1 MRKWLKVKRNRILL
15 YILFSV
21 IGLMVTVF
29 YPYPPELS
37 LRLVYE
43 RGLTSSAENQIWVD
57 YGNGWD
63 VENEIEGLL
72 NLGSTYKNRWF
83 DDYFLMDF
91 DLKNVDR
98 IQGMTIFL
106 WRHKGLEN
114 FKIPIQCMEV
124 YNRGICIRKYS
135 PDEIYNLFEIQNVRA
150 VDLGVELEITAD
162 PEESPI
168 MTAKPDFIKEFNA
181 FSAMDGCL
189 RQNLIF
195 SWILFG
201 LILICVDKLA
211 EKIWTAIRQKKKFF
225 IHPEDIVVIAVL
237 AGVIIMAGWSQ
248 PFAHGD
254 EDALMRG
261 VEFYKSHWLPPN
273 MYGKDA
279 LGTFSY
285 GGYSRLWEKD
295 LFYILAGKIAWM
307 AQFFFRIIKNFRV
320 FNVIM
325 WLILTFFYLI
335 KKNEQ
340 KWLFLALF
348 TTPQIWYL
356 HTYTL
361 SDTWDLFVS
370 IIIIYEL
377 AEKKSLFNCYLEREG
392 KTFLQIEGLLMG
404 IGMFFMIFL
413 AKKNFYLVLLFAFV
427 ELLRRWFAAERE
439 KKTSLL
445 LRYVLILC
453 GCFLLL
459 FCQEAIYRHC
469 NVGFVSS
476 GTGDLAESYAME
488 GYKPSERSGTLEAR
502 GQSYFDVLQVHGK
515 GILESLMVTST
526 GSYAWSTINADLW
539 YQIMIFLLYLFIIG
553 SVLYCNIK
561 EYKIKGLF
569 DDLCLLFFLAFS
581 YLMVVYTCWS
591 SDFQPQGRYL
601 LMIWPIAAYYSRN
614 LKELYE
620 SRAYRISLLLCAVL
634 SLYSFYFVGIR
645 NLVWT

>member
-1 MRKWLKVKRNRILL
+1 MKKWLKVRKNRILL
-15 YILFSV
+15 YILFAV
-21 IGLMVTVF
+21 AGLMITVF
-29 YPYPPELS
+29 YPYPSELS

-72 NLGSTYKNRWF
+72 NLGSTYENQWF

-91 DLKNVDR
+91 DLKHVDK
-98 IQGMTIFL
+98 IQGMVIFL
-106 WRHKGLEN
+106 YRHKGLEN

-135 PDEIYNLFEIQNVRA
+135 PDEIYKLFEIQEVES
-150 VDLGVELEITAD
+150 VDLGEELVITAD

-168 MTAKPDFIKEFNA
+168 MTANDDFVKEFNS
-181 FSAMDGCL
+181 FSAIDGCL

-201 LILICVDKLA
+201 MILVCVDKLA
-211 EKIWTAIRQKKKFF
+211 EKTWIAVRQKKKFS
-225 IHPEDIVVIAVL
+225 IQPEDIVAIAVL

-273 MYGKDA
+273 IYGKDA

-285 GGYSRLWEKD
+285 GGYSRLWEKN
-295 LFYILAGKIAWM
+295 LFYVIAGKIAWT
-307 AQFFFRIIKNFRV
+307 AQFFFHIIKSFRV
-320 FNVIM
+320 FNVAM
-325 WLILTFFYLI
+325 WLMLTGFYLI
-335 KKNEQ
+335 KKKEQ
-340 KWLFLALF
+340 KWLFFALF
-348 TTPQIWYL
+348 ITPQIWYL
-356 HTYTL
+356 YTYTL
-361 SDTWDLFVS
+361 SDAWDLFVS

-377 AEKKSLFNCYLEREG
+377 AKKESLFNCYLEKEG
-392 KTFLQIEGLLMG
+392 KRFQQIEGLLLS

-413 AKKNFYLVLLFAFV
+413 AKKNFYLILLFAFV
-427 ELLRRWFAAERE
+427 ELLRRWFASERE
-439 KKTSLL
+439 KKVPLL

-459 FCQEAIYRHC
+459 FCQKAIYSHFDI
-469 NVGFVSS
+469 GFVSS
-476 GTGDLAESYAME
+476 GTENLAEAYAME
-488 GYKPSERSGTLEAR
+488 GYKPSERGGTLNER
-502 GQSYFDVLQVHGK
+502 GQNYFDVLQIYGK
-515 GILESLMVTST
+515 EILESLVVTST

-539 YQIMIFLLYLFIIG
+539 YQIMIFLLYLCIVG
-553 SVLYCNIK
+553 SVLYGNIK
-561 EYKIKGLF
+561 EYKIKGFF
-569 DDLCLLFFLAFS
+569 DDLCLLFFLVFS

-620 SRAYRISLLLCAVL
+620 SRAYRISLLCCAAL
-634 SLYSFYFVGIR
+634 SLYSFYCVGIW
-645 NLVWT
+645 NLV